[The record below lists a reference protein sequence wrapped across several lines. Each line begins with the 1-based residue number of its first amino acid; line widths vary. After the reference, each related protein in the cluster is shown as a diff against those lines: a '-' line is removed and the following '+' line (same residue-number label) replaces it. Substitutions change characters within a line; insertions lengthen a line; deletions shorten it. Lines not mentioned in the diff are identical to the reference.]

1 MLGKADL
8 CKNQTSC
15 VTCTLFISLLQ
26 KRKENSCRTQKR
38 VNQCS
43 VTDTRRQMGPM
54 YKRFQHIYT
63 CTHRIMHWRHTI
75 CHICTTATQRQHD
88 TGHSHTHTRYTSTE
102 DRRGKRL
109 FWKDEMDLRQPGEQH
124 EQHVHQNQSARTQ
137 SLAWCQSSAMILK
150 VQDFVC
156 LFF

>member
-26 KRKENSCRTQKR
+26 KRKENSCHTQKR

-63 CTHRIMHWRHTI
+63 CTHRIMHRRHTI
-75 CHICTTATQRQHD
+75 CHICTTAKTARH
-88 TGHSHTHTRYTSTE
+88 GAFPHTHTHVTLPQRTEEENGFSGRTKWTCGSLESSTTSTYT
-102 DRRGKRL
+102 
-109 FWKDEMDLRQPGEQH
+109 
-124 EQHVHQNQSARTQ
+124 RT
-137 SLAWCQSSAMILK
+137 SPLALK
-150 VQDFVC
+150 V
-156 LFF
+156 